1 SKGPWPL
8 STRTQGRLS
17 YFDSTSPSSLH
28 GSRRNARASS
38 ANSMTSMRRSP
49 PSIFAT
55 YECGRFSRSARP
67 RCVSPAC
74 ILASARTV
82 HSIRCSR
89 LRNAFMARSDS
100 GSACIS
106 ELALAPIIGACVHY
120 GRCSQNGS
128 TRSSR
133 MLVLSRR
140 LNQSIVIGGAVRV
153 TVLAITPSRVE
164 IGVEAPREIMV
175 DREEIH
181 LRRQVEGERSF
192 LSLTYT
198 SQK

>member
-1 SKGPWPL
+1 
-8 STRTQGRLS
+8 
-17 YFDSTSPSSLH
+17 
-28 GSRRNARASS
+28 
-38 ANSMTSMRRSP
+38 
-49 PSIFAT
+49 
-55 YECGRFSRSARP
+55 
-67 RCVSPAC
+67 
-74 ILASARTV
+74 
-82 HSIRCSR
+82 
-89 LRNAFMARSDS
+89 
-100 GSACIS
+100 
-106 ELALAPIIGACVHY
+106 
-120 GRCSQNGS
+120 
-128 TRSSR
+128 

-140 LNQSIVIGGAVRV
+140 LNQSFVIGGAVRV